1 MNSVSSVS
9 QTVAP
14 LSEAEEW
21 ELRCDLAATF
31 RIFARNSW
39 NEQIGNHH
47 SMMLPGTTQFLINP
61 RGMLYR
67 EIRASDLIVCDFAG
81 NKVRGKGEVRR
92 IAFNI
97 HAEIHKLHPQAACVL
112 HVHPPYLT
120 AFSLIKGA
128 RFALAHQNNLFLNR
142 RTAYDDGHHGIHFGP
157 SEGQRIA
164 EALGNKSILI
174 MAGHGV
180 TIVGPRISDA
190 FDELYMAERTCM
202 YQMLAMQTGQP
213 ILQQDDDMQLDWP
226 GAFGDYLDSRMH
238 LDAWRRVLDREE
250 PDYAT

>member
-1 MNSVSSVS
+1 MSSSSVS
-9 QTVAP
+9 QNAAP
-14 LSEAEEW
+14 PSEAEEW

-47 SMMLPGTTQFLINP
+47 SMMIPGTDGQFLINP

-67 EIRASDLIVCDFAG
+67 EIRASDLIVCDLAG

-120 AFSLIKGA
+120 AFSLIKGG
-128 RFALAHQNNLFLNR
+128 RFVLAHQNNLFLNGR
-142 RTAYDDGHHGIHFGP
+142 IAYDDGHHGIHFGAAEGSVSLKR
-157 SEGQRIA
+157 SETR
-164 EALGNKSILI
+164 
-174 MAGHGV
+174 
-180 TIVGPRISDA
+180 A
-190 FDELYMAERTCM
+190 FSS
-202 YQMLAMQTGQP
+202 
-213 ILQQDDDMQLDWP
+213 WP
-226 GAFGDYLDSRMH
+226 GTASRLSAHGSATLSTNSTWPSGPACIRCSPCRRGSLSCSRPMTCSWIGLAH
-238 LDAWRRVLDREE
+238 LAITSTSDFLDAWRRVLDREE
-250 PDYAT
+250 PDYAS